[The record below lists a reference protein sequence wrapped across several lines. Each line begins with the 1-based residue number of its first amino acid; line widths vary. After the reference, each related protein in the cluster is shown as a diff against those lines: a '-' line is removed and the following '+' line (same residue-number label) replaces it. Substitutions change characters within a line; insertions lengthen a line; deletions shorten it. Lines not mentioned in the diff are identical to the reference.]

1 VNAAVLQTIP
11 QNIRVQRGRDRG
23 FLSGAREMD
32 APTLRVDGDL
42 PRWLRGSLLLNG
54 PALWELPGGT
64 LPHWFDGYAML
75 HRIQIDGAAVS
86 YRSRF
91 ATSDAY
97 RRSVATGK
105 PVYGEFGGRNPAS
118 LWSRLLK
125 VHATDN
131 PAVVMSRL
139 GTRHFAV
146 TETPHITF
154 FDPETLN
161 TEERLDLSS
170 GDQTMHLMSA
180 HGFSLADG
188 SYLNVATRLGMSS
201 ELLLFRLAAN
211 EQRPEILGRVKVAKA
226 GYTHAFALA
235 PGHAIV
241 WDCAL
246 KAQPLPFRFSAKSY
260 KDNFRW
266 EPKHDSALHVIPL
279 NSEKGG
285 GKVRS
290 WRVPAMF
297 AFHATQAWI
306 DGDDFILEV
315 SIYDDARILD
325 EIMLAP
331 RREGLPITSSPKLV
345 RYRLRADRTDAEPES
360 LHAPLELQ
368 QVHPARIG
376 QARARICWGAG
387 LDGEFNNQTLRVD
400 LDSGK
405 MSKWQRPNATHLEP
419 LFVPRPGGQDDDD
432 GVLLVPTLADD
443 DDTSL
448 IGVIDARS
456 MQQLAGIHA
465 PQVVPFGFHATF
477 V

>member
-1 VNAAVLQTIP
+1 MNAAVPQT
-11 QNIRVQRGRDRG
+11 VQVRRGRDRG

-32 APTLRVDGDL
+32 VPNLQVDGEL

-75 HRIQIDGAAVS
+75 HRIGIDGKAVS

-91 ATSDAY
+91 AMSDSY

-105 PVYGEFGGRNPAS
+105 PGYGEFGGRNPAS
-118 LWSRLLK
+118 LWSRILK

-139 GTRHFAV
+139 GTRYFAV
-146 TETPHITF
+146 TETPHVTF

-170 GDQTMHLMSA
+170 RDEPMHLMSA

-188 SYLNVATRLGMSS
+188 TYLNVATRLGMSS
-201 ELLLFRLAAN
+201 EMLLFRLASNAK
-211 EQRPEILGRVKVAKA
+211 QPEILGRVKVAKA

-235 PGHAIV
+235 PGYAIV

-246 KAQPLPFRFSAKSY
+246 KAQPLPFRFGAKAY

-266 EPKHDSALHVIPL
+266 EPKNDSALHVIPL
-279 NSEKGG
+279 QG
-285 GKVRS
+285 GKIRS
-290 WRVPAMF
+290 WRIPAMF

-306 DGDDFILEV
+306 DGDDFILEI
-315 SIYDDARILD
+315 SIYDDARVLD

-331 RREGLPITSSPKLV
+331 RREGLPITSLPNLA
-345 RYRLRADRTDAEPES
+345 RYRLKPNRTDAEPES

-368 QVHPARIG
+368 QIHPARIG
-376 QARARICWGAG
+376 QSRARVCWGAA
-387 LDGEFNNQTLRVD
+387 LDGEFNNQTLRID

-405 MSKWQRPNATHLEP
+405 VSKWQRPNANHLEP
-419 LFVPRPGGQDDDD
+419 LFVPRPGGHDDDD
-432 GVLLVPTLADD
+432 GALLVPTLADD
-443 DDTSL
+443 DNTSM

-465 PQVVPFGFHATF
+465 PQVVPFGFHAAF
-477 V
+477 VAARN